1 MLFRIFLQHQ
11 NSYSFSLSCFNND
24 SIFCVSLSVFCPKSF
39 LYKKKCHNNFSWYKK
54 SLYAKPVWF
63 CHTETQNFLHAV
75 PLCFMNDLYRHA
87 CTHPALSCL
96 FPLTAGDPSK
106 PTQYHLLIHNTS
118 DSFSRQ
124 LQGEFTTSLW
134 LPRTFRQLSDF
145 HSAVT
150 IPFHCISFSV
160 LHNNI
165 PFSSSARC
173 DFINFIDLF

>member
-1 MLFRIFLQHQ
+1 MILFSVCHFL
-11 NSYSFSLSCFNND
+11 FSVRRA
-24 SIFCVSLSVFCPKSF
+24 FCVRKNVIIIS
-39 LYKKKCHNNFSWYKK
+39 HDTK

-106 PTQYHLLIHNTS
+106 PTQYHLLIHNAS

-134 LPRTFRQLSDF
+134 LPRTFRQFSDF